1 MRSWE
6 PHEVKMRYAF
16 LDVYRGLIVILMVE
30 GHVVREL
37 LLPSLQTSGL
47 FRFHELLHGV
57 TGPGFLFGAGITFGI
72 SVQHR
77 WAEFL
82 TLTTTLLRRVR
93 KIGLLILIGYA
104 LHLPFFSLQKTLS
117 SSTGA
122 QWMELY
128 SFDVLQCIGFT
139 LFFAHLM
146 MILVRREKW
155 FPAFLGAAMAGV
167 LIATPF
173 LWEAD
178 FTLLPAA
185 VAAALHGSLG
195 SVYPLFPYSAFLF
208 AGAFASFE
216 FMKFA
221 QTGREHAFMRRL
233 VLAGVAMTAGG
244 ALLLAGTNGSGSG
257 VEFWNSDPV
266 IMLVKLGSL
275 FVLLGSAWLIER
287 QLRALSNAVAI
298 RWIVLMGI
306 ESLFVYILHL
316 VLLYGSV
323 LNADV
328 HLSASWQGSL
338 GWMPSLGMAFALTG
352 ILTATAFLWNRIKTV
367 HPEMFRLMIWWMVIV
382 FGYEFLTRAY

>member
-1 MRSWE
+1 M
-6 PHEVKMRYAF
+6 
-16 LDVYRGLIVILMVE
+16 D
-30 GHVVREL
+30 
-37 LLPSLQTSGL
+37 
-47 FRFHELLHGV
+47 
-57 TGPGFLFGAGITFGI
+57 
-72 SVQHR
+72 
-77 WAEFL
+77 
-82 TLTTTLLRRVR
+82 
-93 KIGLLILIGYA
+93 
-104 LHLPFFSLQKTLS
+104 
-117 SSTGA
+117 
-122 QWMELY
+122 LY

-139 LFFAHLM
+139 LLFAHLM
-146 MILVRREKW
+146 MILVRKEKW
-155 FPAFLGAAMAGV
+155 FPAFLGVAMAGV

-221 QTGREHAFMRRL
+221 QTGREDAFMRRL
-233 VLAGVAMTAGG
+233 VLAGVAMTVGG

-338 GWMPSLGMAFALTG
+338 GWMQSLGMAFALTG